1 MRKIFIMFLLLTA
14 LVLNGCSQTEEKT
27 SNSAVPEENS
37 KSGVTDSETTE
48 SEEVEEVQSNDS
60 DVLFLAD
67 QNEQLGGE
75 SFSSDG
81 LNKKSQ
87 IVDKDGY
94 TYILTPSIATRSES
108 GTLYVSILKGDEFI
122 VKEKVIDIE
131 MPSKDGDRYR
141 YTETAFYENTLLI
154 VSGDFTMYKSPTQ
167 FIFTTV
173 TINEKGE
180 AETKEVRRSVSDDNY
195 LDESLIPGLKG
206 YYFFEKTSSNHA
218 NIVDKD
224 GELLYSFS
232 MDGTYP
238 VDSDVVFLDEEN
250 GRIYF
255 YGSDGKIA
263 FDLNHSEMIWDAN
276 GSELLYDFPAGS
288 GTNRLAGNNGMYILQ
303 HNSLTENTLYFYE
316 INKGEPA
323 YASEGLMG
331 SALEAEYEDSDI
343 LSLDDKFVSVYK
355 IVIYKGEPT
364 IQKFSFTRVD
374 L

>member
-1 MRKIFIMFLLLTA
+1 MFLLLTA
-14 LVLNGCSQTEEKT
+14 LVLNACSQTEEKT

-37 KSGVTDSETTE
+37 ELGVTDSDTTK
-48 SEEVEEVQSNDS
+48 SEEVEEVQSVDS

-75 SFSSDG
+75 AFSDSG
-81 LNKKSQ
+81 LNEKSQ

-94 TYILTPSIATRSES
+94 TYILTPSIDTRSES

-131 MPSKDGDRYR
+131 MPSKDSDDRYR
-141 YTETAFYENTLLI
+141 YTKTAFYENTLLI
-154 VSGDFTMYKSPTQ
+154 VSRDSTKYRSPNQ

-173 TINEKGE
+173 TVNEKGE
-180 AETKEVRRSVSDDNY
+180 AETKEVRRSVSDDNN
-195 LDESLIPGLKG
+195 LEDSLISGLKG
-206 YYFFEKTSSNHA
+206 YYYFEKTDSNHA

-224 GELLYSFS
+224 GKLLYSFS

-238 VDSDVVFLDEEN
+238 VNSDVVFLDEEN

-255 YGSDGKIA
+255 YGSDGNIA

-276 GSELLYDFPAGS
+276 GSEMLYDFPAGYRVS
-288 GTNRLAGNNGMYILQ
+288 RLASNNGMYILRY
-303 HNSLTENTLYFYE
+303 NSSTQNALYFYE
-316 INKGEPA
+316 INNGEPA
-323 YASEGLMG
+323 LASNGIME
-331 SALEAEYEDSDI
+331 SALEAKYEYSDI
-343 LSLDDKFVSVYK
+343 LSIDDKFVNVYK